1 MLLLTGFGL
10 SCLCLLFII
19 LYRDFRHLVIGQVF
33 LLIVVTSTAFLLDP
47 LVDPDFRWLTSDIQT
62 ALPGLFWL
70 LCELTFARR
79 PRLLSIWS
87 GMAIY
92 TFVAP
97 AIARLFISPDADEGV
112 GLFFGW
118 TLGRLLEYVIML
130 RGFWH
135 VVSHWRDDLVEARRR
150 ARLILL
156 LIVGGAVGWA
166 AVSLNMGLSGYYTN
180 SVIVA
185 IAAFSTAYFLLQG
198 RQGVFAVA
206 GTEARSPAETDADKM
221 VIAQED
227 KPSNTADEKRLRDV
241 MAKGYYSTERLTLA
255 MLAAETGM
263 PEYRLRSMINQTL
276 GYRNFNDYINQ
287 LRIADAAV
295 RLKSEP
301 ETPVLNISLDVGYRT
316 LSSFNRAFREI
327 TGTTPTA
334 YRQQPES
341 GEAGVKRSDSAD

>member
-1 MLLLTGFGL
+1 MLTGFGL
-10 SCLCLLFII
+10 SCLCLLLVI
-19 LYRDFRHLVIGQVF
+19 LYRDFRHLLIGQVF
-33 LLIVVTSTAFLLDP
+33 LLIVVASIAFLLDP
-47 LVDPDFRWLTSDIQT
+47 LVAPGFRWLTSDIQT

-79 PRLLSIWS
+79 PRLLSVWS
-87 GMAIY
+87 CMAAY
-92 TFVAP
+92 TFIAP
-97 AIARLFISPDADEGV
+97 AIARLFIPPDAEEGV
-112 GLFFGW
+112 GLFLGW

-166 AVSLNMGLSGYYTN
+166 AVSLNMGFSGYYTN

-185 IAAFSTAYFLLQG
+185 IAAFSTAFFLLQG
-198 RQGVFAVA
+198 RAGVLEVA
-206 GTEARSPAETDADKM
+206 NADVRSPNEPDPEVEAI
-221 VIAQED
+221 VQED
-227 KPSNTADEKRLRDV
+227 KPVNTADEKRLQEV
-241 MAKGYYSTERLTLA
+241 MAKGYYRTERLTLA
-255 MLAAETGM
+255 MLAAETEL
-263 PEYRLRSMINQTL
+263 PEYRLRSMINKTL

-287 LRIADAAV
+287 LRIADAAT
-295 RLKSEP
+295 RLVCEP

-334 YRQQPES
+334 YRQQTGPAKS
-341 GEAGVKRSDSAD
+341 GK